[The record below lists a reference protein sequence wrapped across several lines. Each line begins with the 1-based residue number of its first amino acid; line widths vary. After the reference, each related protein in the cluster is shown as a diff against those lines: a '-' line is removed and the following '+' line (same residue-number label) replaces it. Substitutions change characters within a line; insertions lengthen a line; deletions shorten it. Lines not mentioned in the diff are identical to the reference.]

1 MTLCTV
7 VYTRLISR
15 WNIWGDQLNDTKSN
29 ASYKQPI
36 NSIQLIQYTSTPTQS
51 KMAAILPGGRVNL
64 LELIQSQR
72 IDGPPIDLEWE
83 PAKMKIDNFLYAVCI
98 SLLFGDMD

>member
-1 MTLCTV
+1 MIQNQ
-7 VYTRLISR
+7 TRRINNPSTSIPLIQFTS
-15 WNIWGDQLNDTKSN
+15 
-29 ASYKQPI
+29 P
-36 NSIQLIQYTSTPTQS
+36 SIQA

-98 SLLFGDMD
+98 SLPSGDMG